1 MPSSTKQSNN
11 TLLGHPKG
19 LFILFLTELWER
31 FSFYGMRAILV
42 LFLVDNVRGG
52 FGWSEGYALD
62 IYGYYVMAVYVLGVP
77 GGMLADR
84 YLGERL
90 AVLWGGLLQCVG
102 HFLLAIGTQSIF
114 ILGLGFIV
122 LGTGLLKPNISTMV
136 GALYEQGDSR
146 RDSGFSIFYVGI
158 NVGSL
163 LAALIVGSVGEYYGW
178 HYGFGLAG
186 VGMVI
191 GLLTF
196 RLGSKYLGTAGQK
209 PQHINTLKATQ
220 HGSLQE
226 TFTKEEK
233 DRLIV
238 LTLCFAAFFVFIM
251 AFEQAGGLLNLYAK
265 SHINRY
271 ILGWELPTSIFQGL
285 NPIFVI
291 LFGPVVPL
299 IWSAMAKSGK
309 PANATFKI
317 GMGNII
323 TGIGFLFMVGAALQ
337 KQGVPT
343 GKASMHWLINTYLF
357 HTIGELCLVP
367 IVLSFITKVAP
378 DRVRASM
385 MGLFW
390 FTAGIAGWAASK
402 LGGQVTSLGDI
413 NVFVL
418 IFAITVLLGLPF
430 ILFNKRLMTLTHG
443 SAAEIESAGE
453 G

>member
-1 MPSSTKQSNN
+1 MPLSTKQAN
-11 TLLGHPKG
+11 TTLFGHPKG

-31 FSFYGMRAILV
+31 FSFYGMRALLV
-42 LFLVDNVRGG
+42 LFLVDNTRGG

-62 IYGYYVMAVYVLGVP
+62 IYGRYVMAVYVLGIP

-163 LAALIVGSVGEYYGW
+163 LAALIVGTIGEHYSW

-186 VGMVI
+186 VGMII

-196 RLGSKYLGTAGQK
+196 WLGSSYLGTAGQQKQRINK
-209 PQHINTLKATQ
+209 PKATQ
-220 HGSLQE
+220 HSSLQAA
-226 TFTKEEK
+226 FTKAEK

-238 LTLCFAAFFVFIM
+238 LTLCFAAFFVFIV

-271 ILGWELPTSIFQGL
+271 LFGWELPTSIFQGL

-291 LFGPVVPL
+291 FLGPIVPL
-299 IWSAMAKSGK
+299 VWNAMAKSGK
-309 PANATFKI
+309 PSNAIFKVGI
-317 GMGNII
+317 GNII
-323 TGIGFLFMVGAALQ
+323 TGIGCLFMVGAALQ
-337 KQGVPT
+337 KQEALM
-343 GKASMHWLINTYLF
+343 GKASMHWLVNTYLL
-357 HTIGELCLVP
+357 HTIGELCLIPV
-367 IVLSFITKVAP
+367 ILSFITKVAP
-378 DRVRASM
+378 LRVRSSM

-390 FTAGIAGWAASK
+390 CTAGLAGWTASK
-402 LGGQVTSLGDI
+402 IGKQVRVWGDI
-413 NVFVL
+413 NVFM
-418 IFAITVLLGLPF
+418 LLF
-430 ILFNKRLMTLTHG
+430 ILTALIGILFIFLHKRLMTLTHG
-443 SAAEIESAGE
+443 SAEEIESAGE